1 MWIINEILWRG
12 EKLIIDNHEYWNSPN
27 ANASYLP
34 IYQSTLGYD
43 WQVLLL

>member
-1 MWIINEILWRG
+1 MWIIDGIFEEEGGFIV
-12 EKLIIDNHEYWNSPN
+12 DNHEYWNSPN